1 MKENIKQS
9 PATILQNF
17 RCRQVSSSNP
27 MFVHLDKCMVR
38 IDIYEFKC
46 EDNKERAVLFVQE
59 ARGLA
64 PYNYR
69 TSILQSIEVK
79 DRVITV
85 VTRNSTYIFEDIAE
99 GSLLEDFRAEY
110 DGKIYREIIWEY

>member
-9 PATILQNF
+9 PTTILQDF

-27 MFVHLDKCMVR
+27 RFIHLNKCMVR
-38 IDIYEFKC
+38 ISIYEFKC
-46 EDNKERAVLFVQE
+46 EDNKDRAVLFVQDT
-59 ARGLA
+59 RGLS

-79 DRVITV
+79 DKVITV
-85 VTRNSTYIFEDIAE
+85 VTRNSTYIFEDVGE
-99 GSLLEDFRAEY
+99 ESLLEDYRVEY
-110 DGKIYREIIWEY
+110 DGKI

>member
-9 PATILQNF
+9 LTTRLQDF
-17 RCRQVSSSNP
+17 RCKQVSSSNP

-46 EDNKERAVLFVQE
+46 EDNKDRAVLFVQE
-59 ARGLA
+59 TRGLA
-64 PYNYR
+64 PYRYR

-79 DRVITV
+79 DKVITV
-85 VTRNSTYIFEDIAE
+85 VTRNSTYIFEDVGE
-99 GSLLEDFRAEY
+99 ESLLEDCIAKY
-110 DGKIYREIIWEY
+110 DGKI